1 MSETHRLRAAGY
13 AACGA
18 ALTGTAATFAVL
30 SGSSWSDVVSS
41 YTLTNLVIGLGF
53 LLPGVAIRWHV
64 PRNRIATLLIVSGF
78 GALSSAAAMMM
89 LRHGMAHDWPR
100 PALRA
105 LTTVFIGAWQL
116 GIGLC
121 FAVVLLLF
129 PTDRL
134 LSPRWRPVLWLTV
147 FTSAYQL
154 LSGIMSSAHIDGHPD
169 AVSLV
174 SVGWNVDG
182 TTYNA
187 VFGYAGL
194 VLALLTVIG
203 LVLRYRR
210 GDERVKRQV
219 QWLLLAFLV
228 IIIVNSQRYL
238 TGSGA
243 ILLLLTFA
251 LIPVAIGVAVVRHEL
266 FDIRFVLSRTLLYT
280 ATVATVVAAFAGI
293 VTVLATVVSD
303 RLSPG
308 VPTGAALAVAIT
320 FNPLR
325 IRLQRLIDRAFY
337 GSRSDPA
344 GTARDV
350 GEQLR
355 QADEL
360 ADVIDRARL
369 ALRLPWMVLARL
381 PDGAEL
387 ARAGDHPPE
396 PARAGAHPPG
406 ADAAVPLTYRGEP
419 VGTLRLGLRRGE
431 TTLHESDRHTL
442 ELICTPLAI
451 ALHATALAEQVRQ
464 ARTATIE
471 AAATERVRLQREL
484 HDGLGPVLTSIAFRA
499 DAAANVMRTD
509 LDRADGLIGEVRTDL
524 RAVIGDVRRIVYGL
538 RPLELEDL
546 GLVGALRQH
555 IAAIPAQ
562 TRRQLRVE
570 LAAPD
575 PMPALSPAVELAA
588 YRIAVEGI
596 TNALRHSTG
605 LSCRVAVTAGDDL
618 EVTVTDDGDAPA
630 RWRPGVG
637 LRSIDTRAEELGGTA
652 HAAPGDGGWTVRAR
666 LPLHR

>member
-1 MSETHRLRAAGY
+1 MAEARKARAAISI
-13 AACGA
+13 ACGA
-18 ALTGTAATFAVL
+18 GLTATAVTFAIL
-30 SGSSWSDVVSS
+30 GGASWSGVVDS
-41 YTLTNLVIGLGF
+41 YTLTNLVIGLSF
-53 LLPGVAIRWHV
+53 LLPGAAIRWHV
-64 PRNRIATLLIVSGF
+64 PRNRIATLLIVSGI

-89 LRHGMAHDWPR
+89 VRYGIAHDWPR
-100 PALRA
+100 PVLRA

-121 FAVVLLLF
+121 FDVVLLLF

-147 FTSAYQL
+147 LTGTYQL
-154 LSGIMSSAHIDGHPD
+154 LSGVMSSAHLDGHPD
-169 AVSLV
+169 AVSLL
-174 SVGWNVDG
+174 SVGWDVQG

-187 VFGYAGL
+187 VIGYLGL
-194 VLALLTVIG
+194 GLAVLTVAG

-219 QWLLLAFLV
+219 QWLLLALLV
-228 IIIVNSQRYL
+228 ILIVNSQRYL
-238 TGSGA
+238 SGSGA

-280 ATVATVVAAFAGI
+280 TTVAVVVAAFAGL
-293 VTVLATVVSD
+293 VAVLSATVSD

-337 GSRSDPA
+337 GGRSDPA

-360 ADVIDRARL
+360 ADVVDRARL
-369 ALRLPWMVLARL
+369 ALRLPWMTLVRL

-387 ARAGDHPPE
+387 AKAGGHV
-396 PARAGAHPPG
+396 PG
-406 ADAAVPLTYRGEP
+406 AGAAVPLTYRGEP

-431 TTLHESDRHTL
+431 ATLHESDRHTL

-471 AAATERVRLQREL
+471 AAAAERVRLQHEL

-509 LDRADGLIGEVRTDL
+509 LDRADGLIGEVRTEL
-524 RAVIGDVRRIVYGL
+524 RAVIGDIRRIVYGL

-555 IAAIPAQ
+555 IAAIPEQ
-562 TRRQLRVE
+562 HRRPLRVE

-575 PMPALSPAVELAA
+575 PMPTLSPAVELAA

-605 LSCRVAVTAGDDL
+605 RSCRVAVTVGDDL
-618 EVTVTDDGDAPA
+618 EVTVTDDGDAPEG
-630 RWRPGVG
+630 WRPGVG

-652 HAAPGDGGWTVRAR
+652 HAAPGAAGWTVRAR
-666 LPLHR
+666 LPLQRHR